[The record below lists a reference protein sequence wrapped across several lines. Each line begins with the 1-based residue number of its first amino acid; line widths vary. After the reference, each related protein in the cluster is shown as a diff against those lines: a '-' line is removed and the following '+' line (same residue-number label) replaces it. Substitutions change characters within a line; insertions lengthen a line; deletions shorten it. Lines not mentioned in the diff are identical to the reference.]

1 MHILS
6 NVRLTATEAGKLT
19 CLSACPFYPFSGWL
33 LVPIRLANLT
43 LIDAQQGSHAASR
56 LADTMHGVAALAGAT
71 SAKVN
76 NQKVIAADCTGTAIV
91 RKAAL

>member
-43 LIDAQQGSHAASR
+43 LIDAQQGSHAA
-56 LADTMHGVAALAGAT
+56 LAGAT